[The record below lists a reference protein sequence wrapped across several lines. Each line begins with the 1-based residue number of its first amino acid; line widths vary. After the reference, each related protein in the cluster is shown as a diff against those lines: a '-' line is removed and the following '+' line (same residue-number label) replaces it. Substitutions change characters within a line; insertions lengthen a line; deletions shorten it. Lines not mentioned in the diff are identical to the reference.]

1 MSPEEGMRRM
11 IRFAFTD
18 DDGDLD
24 LGALPEFKAAIDKA
38 EQRGAERER
47 AAVVAWLR
55 RGLSFD
61 ARAEAI
67 EAGKHREEE

>member
-24 LGALPEFKAAIDKA
+24 LEALPEFKAAIQKS

-47 AAVVAWLR
+47 AAVVKYLKDEKYWVTA
-55 RGLSFD
+55 D
-61 ARAEAI
+61 EIAT
-67 EAGKHREEE
+67 GKHREEE